1 MLHEYYETRAGQYPG
16 KAWIINYD
24 VERALHNYHFFAAQ
38 MANNGEP
45 GLPRVYAS
53 RDCAAIV
60 VTNAPLDAIRDP
72 HVMAWRSSFFELR
85 RFDFLQRVE
94 ECLNETRRYLGA
106 DVEIT
111 TTCGAA

>member
-1 MLHEYYETRAGQYPG
+1 MKHEFYENRAGRYPG
-16 KAWIINYD
+16 TAWIINYD
-24 VERALHNYHFFAAQ
+24 VGRALHNFHYFAAQ
-38 MANNGEP
+38 MADNGES
-45 GLPRVYAS
+45 GWPRIYAS

-60 VTNAPLDAIRDP
+60 VTNAPLEAIRDP

-106 DVEIT
+106 DIDVVKGCT
-111 TTCGAA
+111 AA